1 MKMSSRLSATRRF
14 HVDGMLMLAWLGL
27 LAMGYVMVVSSS
39 IHIGKNQLANIWNYP
54 FKQFA
59 HLMLGM
65 ASAYLIAKIPMQR
78 WEQWGIKLFFFG
90 VILLMSVLI
99 PGVGVTVNGSTRWI
113 NLGISIQVSE
123 LVKFFSVVYM
133 AGYVTRRAD
142 SLRTSIVGLL
152 KPLALLGVAGVLLLL
167 EPDFGS
173 TVVIIATAMAL
184 MFLAGA
190 RLVHFGMLFGVVAAA
205 GIILVIA
212 SPYRLERVSGFLDP
226 WSNFKTSGYQLGN
239 ALISFG
245 MGKVLGVGLGNGV
258 QKLFYLPEAH
268 TDFLLSVI
276 AEELGLVGVLTVMA
290 LFSLFIWRAFKIAEA
305 AERIGLFYASYV
317 AYGLGIWFGLQA
329 LINIGVNMGVLPTK
343 GLTLPLMSYGGGS
356 MIIMCCAVG
365 LLCRVYDETVEIKAN
380 TIPEP
385 RVRVKAKH
393 E

>member
-1 MKMSSRLSATRRF
+1 MPSRLPVTRRF
-14 HVDGMLMLAWLGL
+14 HVDSMLMIACLGL
-27 LAMGYVMVVSSS
+27 LAIGYVMVVSSS

-65 ASAYLIAKIPMQR
+65 ASAYLIAKIPMQQ
-78 WEQWGIKLFFFG
+78 WEKWGIKLFFFG
-90 VILLMSVLI
+90 VLLLVIVLI
-99 PGVGVTVNGSTRWI
+99 PGVGVTVNGSTRWL

-190 RLVHFGMLFGVVAAA
+190 RLVHFGVLFSVVAAA
-205 GIILVIA
+205 GIALVIV
-212 SPYRLERVSGFLDP
+212 SPYRLERVVGFLDP
-226 WSNFKTSGYQLGN
+226 WTHFKTSGYQLGN

-268 TDFLLSVI
+268 TDFLLSVV

-305 AERIGLFYASYV
+305 AERIGQFYASYV

-365 LLCRVYDETVEIKAN
+365 LLCRVYDEAVEIKAN